1 MKLTMDLECV
11 PNLSCGLDCLEI
23 FDEMNRGPGGI
34 AKLATWLNVYIEISG
49 LGLNLIGILMK
60 LITDLE

>member
-11 PNLSCGLDCLEI
+11 PNLSCGLDWLEI
-23 FDEMNRGPGGI
+23 FDEMNHGPGGI

>member
-11 PNLSCGLDCLEI
+11 PNLSCGLDWLEI
-23 FDEMNRGPGGI
+23 FDEMSHGPGGI

-49 LGLNLIGILMK
+49 LDLNLIGILMK

>member
-1 MKLTMDLECV
+1 M
-11 PNLSCGLDCLEI
+11 PNLSCGLDWLEI
-23 FDEMNRGPGGI
+23 FDEMNHGPGGI
-34 AKLATWLNVYIEISG
+34 AKLATWLNVYIEIPG